1 MPQTAFL
8 LSIVALSVSLAG
20 FSGLVS
26 AFRRGAPLKAMDA
39 YRLRQIPE
47 MSLPTGFIALATL
60 ALADSTGNS
69 SLTIHV
75 AGGAGLL
82 FVIWDVLVL
91 LQRSRSM
98 QLVIPTTDLLVA
110 SALNLA
116 SIGAGIAALAAPTAG
131 ALEWLLT
138 MLIARPGA
146 AFLLA
151 LADVTDG

>member
-1 MPQTAFL
+1 
-8 LSIVALSVSLAG
+8 
-20 FSGLVS
+20 
-26 AFRRGAPLKAMDA
+26 MDA